1 MTIWESSEIK
11 QTIYWTAL
19 SRESWTCQYYI
30 SYLCHYCCQF
40 WATKLTKLV
49 KCISTRVISTVFW
62 QDFGFLG
69 NGRLFGINEQSPT
82 KHRQN
87 QHCLLVHYNP
97 PQEWRAPININISWQ
112 IALIPQWSVSIFTGT
127 VSPVQRLKYPIWRA
141 LCFVSPADLIS
152 NKTMMCRDGKHTQG
166 YLVHQC
172 QDVQSSLT
180 KQNQGLN
187 LRKKNYAAFL
197 KTFRSV

>member
-1 MTIWESSEIK
+1 MYKHTCDIYSFLTRFWISRQWKIIWNQWTK
-11 QTIYWTAL
+11 PNQTPPKSTL
-19 SRESWTCQYYI
+19 PTCPLQP
-30 SYLCHYCCQF
+30 
-40 WATKLTKLV
+40 
-49 KCISTRVISTVFW
+49 STGMAR
-62 QDFGFLG
+62 
-69 NGRLFGINEQSPT
+69 
-82 KHRQN
+82 
-87 QHCLLVHYNP
+87 
-97 PQEWRAPININISWQ
+97 PININISWQ

-187 LRKKNYAAFL
+187 LRKKNCAAFL